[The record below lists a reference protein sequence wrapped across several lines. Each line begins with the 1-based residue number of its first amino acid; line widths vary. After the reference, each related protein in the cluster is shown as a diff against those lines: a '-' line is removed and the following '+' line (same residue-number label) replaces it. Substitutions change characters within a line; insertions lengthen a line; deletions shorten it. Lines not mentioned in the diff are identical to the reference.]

1 MKKLILITVL
11 IVILISSG
19 YLFSKTN
26 TFKNYTNNISDSLK
40 LKKENAYLKEKMSN
54 ETSLKANIT
63 EFTIENKELKML
75 KERLN
80 KESQKYK
87 TDLAVITERDFD
99 TWNSFVEINKG
110 SKNGVKINTNVITSQ
125 GLVGKVIE
133 VSENSSKV
141 ELLSA
146 VKYNSYISVQPKN
159 NHQLQG
165 LIKGADEKTGYFKMT
180 LFNVN
185 DKLKNGEIIITSGL
199 GGIYLPGIEIG
210 KVKDVK
216 IDNLGLNQTA
226 YIEPLYD
233 LNDLEYVILLLS
245 KK

>member
-1 MKKLILITVL
+1 MKKIIIISVL
-11 IVILISSG
+11 IIIIISSG

-26 TFKNYTNNISDSLK
+26 TFENYTNNISDLLK
-40 LKKENAYLKEKMSN
+40 LKKENDYLNKKMSN

-63 EFTIENKELKML
+63 EFTIKNKELKML

-80 KESQKYK
+80 KERQKYK
-87 TDLAVITERDFD
+87 TDVAIVTKRDFD

-110 SKNGVKINTNVITSQ
+110 SKKGVKINTNVMTSQ

-133 VSENSSKV
+133 VSENSSIV

-165 LIKGADEKTGYFKMT
+165 LIKGADEKTGYLKMT
-180 LFNVN
+180 LFNVK
-185 DKLKNGEIIITSGL
+185 DKLKAGEIIVTSGL

-210 KVKDVK
+210 KVKEVK
-216 IDNLGLNQTA
+216 IDNLGLNLTA

-233 LNDLEYVILLLS
+233 LNDLEYVILLLR